1 MRTLLWPTQRRC
13 LLPSPRARPRRPRRY
28 SDPPAV
34 QSRSWLPGHGQHT
47 PATLLMNAR
56 AACRASLLGATRHAF
71 ETTTRPA
78 LSTCLTSQT
87 WMSQRSGSAK
97 PRTAQPSKQRTGGW
111 CSESRRS
118 SPTAAACPC
127 PASTAHPSALFHPP
141 PPPHSSWVCMGQP
154 GASAA
159 PGHLPA
165 AWQRPPS
172 ALPRCCCP
180 VPCQWLRGSLTRPEP
195 RHPVAATSGRPSFR
209 ICPHHSILRQTTPY
223 QPPPGHTPRAAEH
236 CGTA

>member
-47 PATLLMNAR
+47 PATLPMHAR
-56 AACRASLLGATRHAF
+56 TACRASLLGATRHTF

-97 PRTAQPSKQRTGGW
+97 PRTAKPSKQRTGGW

-141 PPPHSSWVCMGQP
+141 PPPHSSWVCSEHGSTRSVGRP
-154 GASAA
+154 GSLGEVTVRSASV
-159 PGHLPA
+159 L
-165 AWQRPPS
+165 
-172 ALPRCCCP
+172 LPRA
-180 VPCQWLRGSLTRPEP
+180 VGQWLRGSLTRPEP

-223 QPPPGHTPRAAEH
+223 QPPPGHTPRAAEDW
-236 CGTA
+236 GTA